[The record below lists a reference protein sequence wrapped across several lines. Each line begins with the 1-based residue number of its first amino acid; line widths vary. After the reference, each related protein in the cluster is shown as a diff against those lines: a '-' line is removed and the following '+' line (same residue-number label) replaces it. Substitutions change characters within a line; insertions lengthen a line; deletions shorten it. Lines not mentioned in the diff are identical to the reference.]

1 MPEGDTI
8 HRTAD
13 ALDRVLA
20 GQPLVRFEAPT
31 LRYRPFP
38 DGTIV
43 EGAAAVGKHCL
54 VHFDDGRT
62 LRTHLRMNGSWHLYR
77 AGERWQRSRGAM
89 RALVAVPDWEAVCF
103 AAPDVELTNAP
114 AVDHLGPDLV
124 RDDRY
129 SEDEALDEALRRM
142 DGRPGTIGDALLDQR
157 VAAGIGNIWR
167 NEACFACGVDPNTPL
182 ERVPAATRRRLLEVA
197 AAKLRASTGGHRP
210 PMAVYGRAGDAC
222 RRCGTIVT
230 WARAGEQQ
238 RSVYWCPACQREGA
252 GT

>member
-1 MPEGDTI
+1 VPEGDTI
-8 HRTAD
+8 HRTAH

-31 LRYRPFP
+31 LRYQPFAEGTMV
-38 DGTIV
+38 DGV
-43 EGAAAVGKHCL
+43 DAVGKHCL

-77 AGERWQRSRGAM
+77 TGERWRRSRGAM
-89 RALVAVPDWEAVCF
+89 RAVVAVPDWEAVCF
-103 AAPDVELTNAP
+103 AAPDVELTTAP
-114 AVDHLGPDLV
+114 AIDHLGPDLV
-124 RDDRY
+124 RDDVN
-129 SEDEALDEALRRM
+129 LDEALRRM

-167 NEACFACGVDPNTPL
+167 NEACFACGIDPSTPL
-182 ERVPAATRRRLLEVA
+182 ERVPVATRRRLLEVA
-197 AAKLRASTGGHRP
+197 ATKLRASVAGHRP
-210 PMAVYGRAGDAC
+210 PIAVYGRGGEPC
-222 RRCGTIVT
+222 RRCGGPVA